1 MWISRGKGC
10 VYHGGTAGRED
21 GLIAWWTVGD
31 LGGTIRSS
39 FTAEVEFLA
48 NGVHLEVVDGRGGT
62 DGHDAEV
69 GVGLWLTGR
78 RGGGQEGEW
87 KDEGGSEFHGGC

>member
-1 MWISRGKGC
+1 MVWI
-10 VYHGGTAGRED
+10 YHGGTAGSED

-31 LGGTIRSS
+31 LSGAVGSG
-39 FTAEVEFLA
+39 FTAEVEFLT

-69 GVGLWLTGR
+69 GVGLWLTSWSS
-78 RGGGQEGEW
+78 GGQEGER
-87 KDEGGSEFHGGC
+87 KDEGGSEFHGGCLE